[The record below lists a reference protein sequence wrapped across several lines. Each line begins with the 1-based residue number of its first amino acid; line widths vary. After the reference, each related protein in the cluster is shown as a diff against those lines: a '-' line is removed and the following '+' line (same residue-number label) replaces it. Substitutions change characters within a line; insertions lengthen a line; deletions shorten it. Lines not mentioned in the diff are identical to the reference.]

1 MSIHT
6 VLNSRT
12 STPTHRRPN
21 RRRPPSS
28 RLSLESLEDRCLLSF
43 SPAVSYPVGTNPQAV
58 VTGDFN
64 GDGRLDLAVAN
75 SSSNTVSLLL
85 GNAGGTF
92 QPARNFATGA
102 GPASI
107 AVGDFNKDGK
117 LDLATGNALDVS
129 VLLGNGNGTFG
140 TPSNTSLGTQEHSV
154 AVGDFNGDGKLDL
167 GVASSIFQQG
177 SPGDPYYGG
186 YPSFYLNYA
195 TVLLGN
201 GTGALSSVGSA
212 PVGNGDQPVR
222 SAAGADFNADGRD
235 DFVTLN
241 SVEPNG
247 FVGDYATVLLYNPD
261 GSPNGRTVTAVG
273 RTPSFGFDP
282 RNAVA
287 TGDVNGDGKADL
299 VTANFYDDDVSV
311 FLGTGTGSFETAR
324 NYSADSPPR
333 SVAMADFNGDGKID
347 LVTVNAGGLTVLLG
361 TGTGSFR
368 GPVNGGAVAFPVAV
382 AVGDFSGDGRPDV
395 VSANASTNTISV
407 LLNDGTWPAT
417 DTPSITVNDVT
428 VTEGNSGTTAA
439 TFTVSLSAAYG
450 QPVSVHYATAD
461 GDAIAGSDYQ
471 AASGTLTFAPGSTSQ
486 TITVLV
492 NGDRESESSE
502 FFLLG
507 LTSPTNAFVAD
518 PSGTGTILDDE
529 PLVDISGSSGAEG
542 NSGTT
547 PFTFTVTLS
556 AAYDVPVTVDYE
568 TSDLTSDETYY
579 YGLTSATAGVD
590 YTAKS
595 GTVTFAPGQTRAT
608 ITVLVNGDRVGESDE
623 SFAVYLTGTTA
634 GLLNNYGAY
643 ATIVNDD
650 PLVSISGGG
659 TVVEGNT
666 GTKSVTF
673 TVTLSAASD
682 APVTVTYATADGTAT
697 RAGGDYRA
705 ASGTLTFAPGQTSKT
720 ITVLVNGDRLGE
732 ADEYFYVNLT
742 AATGEPLRD
751 GVGYVVIQ
759 DDEPRISINSVSVR
773 EGNSGTKLM
782 TFTVTLSAAYD
793 QAVTVNFATHDDSAT
808 VAGGDYVAKQGA
820 LTFAPGQ
827 TTKTFTVTI
836 KGDTK
841 READESFYVLLSG
854 ASSNAFIPDAYGWG
868 TILNDDPAP
877 KRNR

>member
-1 MSIHT
+1 MSIRT
-6 VLNSRT
+6 LLNSRN

-21 RRRPPSS
+21 RRRPPAS
-28 RLSLESLEDRCLLSF
+28 RLCLESLEDRCLLSF
-43 SPAVSYPVGTNPQAV
+43 SPAVSYPVGENPQAV

-92 QPARNFATGA
+92 QAARNVATGI
-102 GPASI
+102 GPISV

-140 TPSNTSLGTQEHSV
+140 TPSNTSLGMQEHSV

-167 GVASSIFQQG
+167 GVASSLFQQG

-222 SAAGADFNADGRD
+222 SVAVADFNADGRD

-247 FVGDYATVLLYNPD
+247 FVGDYVTVLLYNPD
-261 GSPNGRTVTAVG
+261 GSPGGRTAFAVG
-273 RTPSFGFDP
+273 RTASLGVDP
-282 RNAVA
+282 RHAVV

-299 VTANFYDDDVSV
+299 VTANFFDGDVSV
-311 FLGTGTGSFETAR
+311 FLGTGTGSFGTAR

-347 LVTVNAGGLTVLLG
+347 LVTVNVNSLTVLLG
-361 TGTGSFR
+361 NGTGSFM
-368 GPVNGGAVAFPVAV
+368 GPVIVDAGTSPDAV
-382 AVGDFSGDGRPDV
+382 AVGDFDRDGRPDV
-395 VSANASTNTISV
+395 VSSSSTSDNVSV
-407 LLNDGTWPAT
+407 RHNDGTWPAA
-417 DTPSITVNDVT
+417 DTPSITVDDVT
-428 VTEGNSGTTAA
+428 VTEGNRGTTAA

-450 QPVSVHYATAD
+450 QPVTIHYATAD
-461 GDAIAGSDYQ
+461 GSAIAGSDYQ
-471 AASGTLTFAPGSTSQ
+471 AASGTLTFAPGVTSQ
-486 TITVLV
+486 TIIVLI
-492 NGDRESESSE
+492 NGDRDAESTES
-502 FFLLG
+502 FLLR
-507 LTSPTNAFVAD
+507 LTSPTNAFVD
-518 PSGTGTILDDE
+518 DSSGTGTILDDE

-556 AAYDVPVTVDYE
+556 AAYDVPVTVDYV
-568 TSDLTSDETYY
+568 TSDLTPDETYY

-595 GTVTFAPGQTRAT
+595 GTVTFAAGQTRAT

-623 SFAVYLTGTTA
+623 SFAVYLTGTTV
-634 GLLNNYGAY
+634 GLLNNYEAY

-659 TVVEGNT
+659 PVVEGNT

-673 TVTLSAASD
+673 TVTLSFASD
-682 APVTVTYATADGTAT
+682 AP
-697 RAGGDYRA
+697 R
-705 ASGTLTFAPGQTSKT
+705 P
-720 ITVLVNGDRLGE
+720 
-732 ADEYFYVNLT
+732 
-742 AATGEPLRD
+742 
-751 GVGYVVIQ
+751 
-759 DDEPRISINSVSVR
+759 
-773 EGNSGTKLM
+773 
-782 TFTVTLSAAYD
+782 
-793 QAVTVNFATHDDSAT
+793 
-808 VAGGDYVAKQGA
+808 
-820 LTFAPGQ
+820 
-827 TTKTFTVTI
+827 
-836 KGDTK
+836 
-841 READESFYVLLSG
+841 
-854 ASSNAFIPDAYGWG
+854 
-868 TILNDDPAP
+868 
-877 KRNR
+877 